1 MRILIVDDHAIMLD
15 GLVSIFKE
23 IKDAE
28 IVSTSSNGNF
38 ALATIKSTAI
48 DLMLTDYSM
57 PDMDGLILV
66 KKAKEINPNLK
77 VMVLTMHNEPVK
89 VQDMIALEIDAYIL
103 KKYAQQELKTAY
115 DVVKNGGKFW
125 SNEVNDILVRG
136 LGLQTEELI
145 LTDREIDVLKLII
158 EEKNSREIAE
168 ILFISERTVETHRKN
183 MIRKT
188 NSHSTVGLIKYAYE
202 HGLVN

>member
-1 MRILIVDDHAIMLD
+1 MRILLVDDHAIMLD
-15 GLVSIFKE
+15 GLISIFKE
-23 IKDAE
+23 IDGAK

-38 ALATIKSTAI
+38 ALATIKSDNI
-48 DLMLTDYSM
+48 DLMITDYSM
-57 PDMDGLILV
+57 PDMDGLVLV
-66 KKAKEINPNLK
+66 KKAKQINPHLK
-77 VMVLTMHNEPVK
+77 VIVLTMHDEPVK
-89 VQDMIALEIDAYIL
+89 VQDMVSLDVDAYIL

-136 LGLQTEELI
+136 LGLQVEELI
-145 LTDREIDVLKLII
+145 LTDREIDVLKLIMQ
-158 EEKNSREIAE
+158 EKNSREIAE

-188 NSHSTVGLIKYAYE
+188 NIQSTVGLIKYAYE
-202 HGLVN
+202 QGLVN

>member
-1 MRILIVDDHAIMLD
+1 MRILLVDDHAIMLD
-15 GLVSIFKE
+15 GLISIFKE
-23 IKDAE
+23 IDGAK

-38 ALATIKSTAI
+38 ALATIKSDNI

-57 PDMDGLILV
+57 PDMDGLVLV

-77 VMVLTMHNEPVK
+77 VIVLTMHDEPVK
-89 VQDMIALEIDAYIL
+89 VQDMVSLDVDAYIL

-136 LGLQTEELI
+136 LGLQVEELI
-145 LTDREIDVLKLII
+145 LTDREIDVLKLIMQ
-158 EEKNSREIAE
+158 EKNSREIAE

-188 NSHSTVGLIKYAYE
+188 NSQSTVGLIKYAYE
-202 HGLVN
+202 QGLVN

>member
-1 MRILIVDDHAIMLD
+1 MRILLVDDHAIMLD
-15 GLVSIFKE
+15 GLISIFKE
-23 IKDAE
+23 IDGAK

-38 ALATIKSTAI
+38 ALATIKSDNI
-48 DLMLTDYSM
+48 DLMITDYSM
-57 PDMDGLILV
+57 PDMDGLVLV

-77 VMVLTMHNEPVK
+77 VIVLTMHDEPVK
-89 VQDMIALEIDAYIL
+89 VQDMVSLDVDAYIL

-115 DVVKNGGKFW
+115 DVVKDGGKFW

-136 LGLQTEELI
+136 LGLQVEELI
-145 LTDREIDVLKLII
+145 LTDREIDVLKLIMQ
-158 EEKNSREIAE
+158 EKNSREIAE

-188 NSHSTVGLIKYAYE
+188 NSQSTVGLIKYAYE
-202 HGLVN
+202 QGLVN